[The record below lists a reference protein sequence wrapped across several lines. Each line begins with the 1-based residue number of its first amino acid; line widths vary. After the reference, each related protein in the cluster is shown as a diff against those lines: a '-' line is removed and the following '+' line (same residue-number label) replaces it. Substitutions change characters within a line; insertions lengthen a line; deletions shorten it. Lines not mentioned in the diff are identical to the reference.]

1 MQNLEK
7 SRGIATRYFCE
18 NISLVIFVPRTPLF
32 SLEDNFST
40 RGLCPRVETV
50 SEGENH
56 GVQGTNITFYTKGTE
71 N

>member
-1 MQNLEK
+1 MVK
-7 SRGIATRYFCE
+7 SDERNAR
-18 NISLVIFVPRTPLF
+18 NSNFVPRTPLF

-50 SEGENH
+50 SEKENH
-56 GVQGTNITFYTKGTE
+56 GVQGTNITFSTKGTT